1 MHWKIRR
8 RLDAQ
13 LDDSNKFPFDTK
25 GDISIFI
32 QSNCEDGAIFLYLT
46 LIFKFQHA
54 RNETI
59 CFLLTRSLCS
69 SINIGLL
76 DYYKMQHINPSLFV
90 SNIYEIENL
99 YMNRNILMLIVVVVD
114 KPVSV

>member
-1 MHWKIRR
+1 MEWIT
-8 RLDAQ
+8 
-13 LDDSNKFPFDTK
+13 DDTE
-25 GDISIFI
+25 I
-32 QSNCEDGAIFLYLT
+32 
-46 LIFKFQHA
+46 
-54 RNETI
+54 TI
-59 CFLLTRSLCS
+59 YSV
-69 SINIGLL
+69 L